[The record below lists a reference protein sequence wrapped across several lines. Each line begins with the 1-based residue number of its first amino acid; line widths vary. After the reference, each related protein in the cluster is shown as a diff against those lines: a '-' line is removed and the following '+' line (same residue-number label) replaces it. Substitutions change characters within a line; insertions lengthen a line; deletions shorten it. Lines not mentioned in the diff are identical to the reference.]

1 MMEQCKEKLN
11 IAMFGQKRIPSREGG
26 VEIVVEELCSR
37 MVAQG
42 HNVTCYNRGGHHVSG
57 SEYDSKRLKEY
68 KGIRLKT
75 VPTIEKKKIL
85 YIVEAMGGG
94 VFTYIVDLAN
104 ELVNKYDMYIAY
116 AVRKQ
121 TPKNYKDYFDKRIHL
136 IEVKNFGRAINPT
149 KDIAAFFE
157 VKKIAA
163 EVKPDVI
170 HLHSSKAGAIGRVAF
185 DGKIPMFYTP
195 HGYSFLMENCNP
207 TKRRVFKLIESVCAK
222 RNCTT
227 ISCSVGEHQE
237 TLKLTKNAAYVNNGI
252 NMKELQEI
260 VNQTEKVAHP
270 FTVFTLGRI
279 CYQKNPTLFNTIAE
293 LLPDVRFVWIGDGEL
308 REELPISLLES
319 MYMRKVCVVS
329 NVIGNRDVIH
339 NGENGFVCSNTEEFV
354 KAIKEAQNGA
364 DGFTER
370 AYQDVLN
377 MYNTKAMAKQYSEKY
392 DKSINTRGT
401 A

>member
-1 MMEQCKEKLN
+1 M
-11 IAMFGQKRIPSREGG
+11 A
-26 VEIVVEELCSR
+26 
-37 MVAQG
+37 
-42 HNVTCYNRGGHHVSG
+42 
-57 SEYDSKRLKEY
+57 
-68 KGIRLKT
+68 
-75 VPTIEKKKIL
+75 EKKKIL
-85 YIVEAMGGG
+85 YILEAMGGG

-308 REELPISLLES
+308 REELKSKNIEISGWVDRTTAIKYAVNADVFLLPSRWEGLPISLLES

-392 DKSINTRGT
+392 DKAINTPGGGVQHELILYVLTNDYAT
-401 A
+401 AKAVA